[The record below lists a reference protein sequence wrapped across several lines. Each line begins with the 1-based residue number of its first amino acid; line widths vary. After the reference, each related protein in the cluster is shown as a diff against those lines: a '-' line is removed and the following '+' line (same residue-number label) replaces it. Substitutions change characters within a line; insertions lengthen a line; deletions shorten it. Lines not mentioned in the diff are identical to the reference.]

1 MLMDSVGQEFRAQ
14 GDGLYLLHN
23 VCNLPQSGGRQGQ
36 GSSYLKGHSLTHM
49 SGPGWETK
57 TDDDQNSHPWALRV
71 AQLPQS
77 TVASE

>member
-23 VCNLPQSGGRQGQ
+23 VCNLPQAGSRQGQ

-49 SGPGWETK
+49 SGPG
-57 TDDDQNSHPWALRV
+57 
-71 AQLPQS
+71 
-77 TVASE
+77 